1 MLNDI
6 SKAKGKTVAQVVLL
20 ISLCISIFFTSFTEF
35 FTKKKSQFHHL
46 EGSRVHLHSNIDEDL
61 KYRSET
67 VQQPIISYDANISR
81 DVPTCTFQYDR
92 KKRTIRLNFKLY

>member
-20 ISLCISIFFTSFTEF
+20 ISLCISNFFFFTSFTEF
-35 FTKKKSQFHHL
+35 FTKKKSQYHHL
-46 EGSRVHLHSNIDEDL
+46 EGSRVHLHSNIDQDL

-67 VQQPIISYDANISR
+67 VQQPIRSYDANISR
-81 DVPTCTFQYDR
+81 DVLTCTFQSDR
-92 KKRTIRLNFKLY
+92 KKEQ